1 MNNEIFKKIIERN
14 YGLELL
20 RMLLCYWV
28 VLYHCLLT
36 TDIEFIKSLK
46 RKMFHVP
53 CFFFISFF
61 FLFRVI
67 IGKNIKKMILRLE
80 RLLIPYFIWPIIIW
94 VFNNIFYCSLKI
106 SRFGKFLPF
115 IYLAKQLI
123 IGRLFQAQFWFLF
136 NLLFFTIMFFI
147 QIFILKKN
155 NFLIFTQ
162 IIAITSYFLQYS
174 KYNYIFFDN
183 YSSCISHSIGHF
195 VESYPIASSA
205 FTLSELNVLT
215 RLENITRSQNIIIL
229 YCLIAIFFIFKYDI
243 FMDIENYGHTYNYNG
258 IDKNIFSLIIFIGF
272 YLIPFNKC
280 NSDKLKIIIKLITNY
295 TQGIY
300 CIHPIVSYYLTKF
313 LSVKHTVFGC
323 TLIYIFS
330 YFISFLGAKLS
341 GNKKIRY
348 LFL

>member
-1 MNNEIFKKIIERN
+1 MRIINEKN
-14 YGLELL
+14 YGLEIL
-20 RMLLCYWV
+20 RMILCFWV
-28 VLYHCLLT
+28 LCFHCLKESNNNIILS
-36 TDIEFIKSLK
+36 FK

-53 CFFFISFF
+53 SFFFISFY
-61 FLFRVI
+61 FLFPVI
-67 IGKNIKKMILRLE
+67 KSRNINKMRQRLI
-80 RLLIPYFIWPIIIW
+80 RLSISYIFWPLITFS
-94 VFNNIFYCSLKI
+94 FNNILFLLKI
-106 SRFGKFLPF
+106 KSRYKRFLLLKELIMQWIFGRKF
-115 IYLAKQLI
+115 YV
-123 IGRLFQAQFWFLF
+123 QFWFLF

-147 QIFILKKN
+147 QIFILKIN

-183 YSSCISHSIGHF
+183 YSNCISHSIGHF